1 MSLQEAIQAKVGEAM
16 KAGRRLEVDTLRF
29 LMSAVKNRA
38 IELGPKATPSAGG
51 PSLSDADVL
60 DVIAKQVKQHR
71 ESVAGFEKGGR
82 AELAAKERAELDILA
97 AYLPAG
103 LSDAELDALVVEAV
117 AAAGAAGPADIGKV
131 MKVLMPKVKG
141 RADGATMKARV
152 KAKLGGV

>member
-29 LMSAVKNRA
+29 LLSAVKNRA
-38 IELGPKATPSAGG
+38 IELGPKAT
-51 PSLSDADVL
+51 LSDADVL

-82 AELAAKERAELDILA
+82 AELAAKERAEIDVLA

-117 AAAGAAGPADIGKV
+117 AAAGAAGPGDVGKV

-141 RADGATMKARV
+141 RADGTAVQARV
-152 KAKLGGV
+152 KAKLGGA

>member
-1 MSLQEAIQAKVGEAM
+1 MSLQETLQAKVGEAM

-38 IELGPKATPSAGG
+38 IELGPQAA
-51 PSLSDADVL
+51 LSDAEVL
-60 DVIAKQVKQHR
+60 DVIAKQVKQRR

-82 AELAAKERAELDILA
+82 AELAAKERAEMDLLA

-117 AAAGAAGPADIGKV
+117 AAAGAAGPGDVGKV
-131 MKVLMPKVKG
+131 MKVLMPNVKG
-141 RADGATMKARV
+141 RADGGAVQARV
-152 KAKLGGV
+152 KAKLGGA

>member
-1 MSLQEAIQAKVGEAM
+1 MSLQETLQAKVGEAM

-38 IELGPKATPSAGG
+38 IELGPQAA
-51 PSLSDADVL
+51 LSDADVL
-60 DVIAKQVKQHR
+60 DVIAKQVKQRR

-82 AELAAKERAELDILA
+82 AELAAKERAEMDLLA

-117 AAAGAAGPADIGKV
+117 AAAGAAGPGDVGKV
-131 MKVLMPKVKG
+131 MKVLMPNVKG
-141 RADGATMKARV
+141 RADGGAVQARV
-152 KAKLGGV
+152 KAKLGGA